1 MVIFPD
7 LLIEVF
13 KEDERIKYLQ
23 EAGDMGNKEQDRH
36 IKGTQLNIFFKK
48 HPVYLPR
55 ISLIYQAYS
64 GLLFFCTL
72 YK

>member
-48 HPVYLPR
+48 TPNLFAKNFSY
-55 ISLIYQAYS
+55 ISSILWVT
-64 GLLFFCTL
+64 LFL
-72 YK
+72 HSL